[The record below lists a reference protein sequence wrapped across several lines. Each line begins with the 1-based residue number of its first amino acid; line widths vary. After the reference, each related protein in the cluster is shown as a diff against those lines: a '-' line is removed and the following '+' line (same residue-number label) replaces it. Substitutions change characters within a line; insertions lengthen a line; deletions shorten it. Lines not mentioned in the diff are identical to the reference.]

1 MTDPIKASD
10 TPAIENGAADAP
22 TEIDEV
28 EEAEQRMLSARARA
42 YRRARTVSVI
52 GTFVILAFGCFY
64 VAQSLILPVILA
76 FLLALVFSPV
86 VRTLSRYRIPQSLT
100 ALAIVLTLTTSVIA
114 GIYGLS
120 EPVSKWIDDAPR
132 IERQLRLR
140 LADLGGPLEKLRDV
154 QKQVEKATNQNDEA
168 DTQKVVVQEPTM
180 ISQAAQGAPEI
191 VAGIALML
199 VLLLFILSSGDM
211 VYEKMVR
218 ALPTFG
224 DRRKGLRI
232 AHDIEREVSR
242 YLLTI
247 SAINIGLG
255 IIIGSLLAI
264 VGMPNPV
271 LWGIVAAILNFV
283 PLLGAVVGIGIVG
296 MVALV
301 SMPTTTAALLP
312 SAIYLACTTL
322 EGQFLTPAL
331 VGNRL
336 RINSVAII
344 LAIAFWG
351 WIWGFIGVL
360 VAVPLLIVTSVF
372 AKHVAGLGGLREML
386 GPNNNNND
394 N

>member
-22 TEIDEV
+22 TEIDEAD
-28 EEAEQRMLSARARA
+28 EAQQRMLSARARA

-64 VAQSLILPVILA
+64 VAQSLLLPVILA

-86 VRTLSRYRIPQSLT
+86 VRTLARYRIPQSLT

-114 GIYGLS
+114 GVYGLS
-120 EPVSKWIDDAPR
+120 DPVSKWIDDAPQ

-154 QKQVEKATNQNDEA
+154 QKQVEKATNQNNEA
-168 DTQKVVVQEPTM
+168 DTQKVVVQEPNM

-247 SAINIGLG
+247 SAINICLG
-255 IIIGSLLAI
+255 ILIGTLLAI

-271 LWGIVAAILNFV
+271 LWGIVAGVLNFV
-283 PLLGAVVGIGIVG
+283 PLLGAVVGVGIVG

-301 SMPTTTAALLP
+301 SMPTTTAAILP
-312 SAIYLACTTL
+312 PAIYLACTAI

-336 RINSVAII
+336 RINSVAVI

-372 AKHVAGLGGLREML
+372 AKHVEGLGGLREML
-386 GPNNNNND
+386 GPNNNLN
-394 N
+394 

>member
-1 MTDPIKASD
+1 MSDPTVAPDNID
-10 TPAIENGAADAP
+10 NEDGAANNVD
-22 TEIDEV
+22 
-28 EEAEQRMLSARARA
+28 EAEQRALSARARA

-76 FLLALVFSPV
+76 FLLALVFSPI
-86 VRTLSRYRIPQSLT
+86 VRTLARYRIPQSLT
-100 ALAIVLTLTTSVIA
+100 ALAIVLTLTASVLA

-154 QKQVEKATNQNDEA
+154 QKQVEEATNQNDQA

-180 ISQAAQGAPEI
+180 ISQAARGAPEI
-191 VAGIALML
+191 VAGIALMF

-211 VYEKMVR
+211 IYEKMVR

-301 SMPTTTAALLP
+301 SMPTTTAALLSP
-312 SAIYLACTTL
+312 AIYLACTAL

-360 VAVPLLIVTSVF
+360 VAVPLLIVMSVF
-372 AKHVAGLGGLREML
+372 AKHVEGLGGLREML
-386 GPNNNNND
+386 GPNNNNGN
-394 N
+394 

>member
-1 MTDPIKASD
+1 MADPTVAPDNID
-10 TPAIENGAADAP
+10 NENGAANNVD
-22 TEIDEV
+22 
-28 EEAEQRMLSARARA
+28 EAEQRALSARARA

-64 VAQSLILPVILA
+64 VAQSLLLPVILA

-86 VRTLSRYRIPQSLT
+86 VRTLARYRIPQSLT
-100 ALAIVLTLTTSVIA
+100 ALAVVLTLATSVIA
-114 GIYGLS
+114 GVYGLS

-154 QKQVEKATNQNDEA
+154 QKKVEEATDQDDEA
-168 DTQKVVVQEPTM
+168 ETQKVVVQEPTM

-191 VAGIALML
+191 VAGIALMF

-211 VYEKMVR
+211 IYQKMVR

-247 SAINIGLG
+247 SAINICLG
-255 IIIGSLLAI
+255 VIIGTLLAI

-271 LWGIVAAILNFV
+271 LWGIVAAVLNFV
-283 PLLGAVVGIGIVG
+283 PMLGAVVGVGIVG

-301 SMPTTTAALLP
+301 SMPTTATALLP
-312 SAIYLACTTL
+312 PAIYLFCTVI

-336 RINSVAII
+336 RINAVAVI

-372 AKHVAGLGGLREML
+372 AKHVEGLGGLREML
-386 GPNNNNND
+386 GPNNNSN
-394 N
+394 

>member
-1 MTDPIKASD
+1 MTDPIKAPD
-10 TPAIENGAADAP
+10 TIPPENDPADS
-22 TEIDEV
+22 V
-28 EEAEQRMLSARARA
+28 EDVEHRMLTARARA

-52 GTFVILAFGCFY
+52 GTFVILAFGCLY
-64 VAQSLILPVILA
+64 VAQSLLLPVILA

-86 VRTLSRYRIPQSLT
+86 VRTLARYRIPQSLT
-100 ALAIVLTLTTSVIA
+100 ALVIVLTLSASVIA
-114 GIYGLS
+114 GIYGLGD
-120 EPVSKWIDDAPR
+120 PVSKWIDDAPK

-154 QKQVEKATNQNDEA
+154 QKQVEQATNQNDAA

-180 ISQAAQGAPEI
+180 ISQVARGAPEI

-247 SAINIGLG
+247 SAINICLG
-255 IIIGSLLAI
+255 ILIGTLLAF

-271 LWGIVAAILNFV
+271 LWGIVAAVLNFV
-283 PLLGAVVGIGIVG
+283 PMLGAVVGVGIVG

-312 SAIYLACTTL
+312 PAIYLACTVI

-336 RINSVAII
+336 RINTVAII

-372 AKHVAGLGGLREML
+372 AKHVEGLGGLREML
-386 GPNNNNND
+386 GPNNNNSGK
-394 N
+394 